1 MTKPRTT
8 MTKSAPIIIRERV
21 SLGMLLKVAAWVAL
35 LLFGAFTMGYLWP
48 RPERGAVILQAV
60 PEVLPAGVMQLYPRD
75 PNWIVRWIDGAGVG
89 RDTLVVALLILRL
102 RRMMES
108 AGRHQPSAAPKGGGG
123 G

>member
-1 MTKPRTT
+1 
-8 MTKSAPIIIRERV
+8 
-21 SLGMLLKVAAWVAL
+21 MLLKVAAWVAL

-89 RDTLVVALLILRL
+89 REWRMTNDGAEALHEWVQR
-102 RRMMES
+102 
-108 AGRHQPSAAPKGGGG
+108 
-123 G
+123 

>member
-60 PEVLPAGVMQLYPRD
+60 P
-75 PNWIVRWIDGAGVG
+75 
-89 RDTLVVALLILRL
+89 
-102 RRMMES
+102 
-108 AGRHQPSAAPKGGGG
+108 
-123 G
+123 